1 MTKNELI
8 KTVQGR
14 FETYPAKDIA
24 FVCNSLFEMMTDAM
38 RRGERVEIRGF
49 GVFFVRNRK
58 DKAARNPQNGQLL
71 QVTPQKVP
79 FFKMAL
85 EIKKGLLNHDDV

>member
-8 KTVQGR
+8 RTVQGR
-14 FETYPAKDIA
+14 FATYPAKDVA
-24 FVCNSLFEMMTDAM
+24 FACNSLFDLMADAM
-38 RRGERVEIRGF
+38 KRGERVEIRGF
-49 GVFFVRNRK
+49 GVFSVRSRTEK
-58 DKAARNPQNGQLL
+58 VSKNPQDGSPVRVPAQR
-71 QVTPQKVP
+71 VP

>member
-1 MTKNELI
+1 VTKNELI

-24 FVCNSLFEMMTDAM
+24 FACNSLFDLMTGAM

-49 GVFFVRNRK
+49 GVFSVRNRK
-58 DKAARNPQNGQLL
+58 DKVAKNPQDGSP
-71 QVTPQKVP
+71 VKVPAKRVP

>member
-8 KTVQGR
+8 KTMQGR

-24 FVCNSLFEMMTDAM
+24 FVCNTLFALMTAAM
-38 RRGERVEIRGF
+38 SRGERVEIRGF
-49 GVFFVRNRK
+49 GVFSVRNRK
-58 DKAARNPQNGQLL
+58 DKTARNPQNGEFV
-71 QVTPQKVP
+71 QVPPQKVP

-85 EIKKGLLNHDDV
+85 EIKKGLLNHDDI